1 MNISNMW
8 AFASLSDFLGTD
20 GDYSFVGILLA
31 AFILV
36 VVFVCLVAFWYI
48 PKFKK
53 KAKGFNVGKQLSKLD
68 KNKFKV
74 IRKMYFE
81 NFRNRKFAENI
92 IIGNNGVFVVKAQF
106 ELGKISKNEKGKFV
120 VEKDGAIHVLG
131 DYEQDNKKVF
141 DKMVKL
147 YNRFSVVKFYSV
159 VAFPNSCEINYT
171 PEEGFF
177 GKLKDVADYIESQ
190 TGYKMNDEMRDD
202 LYNALCKEDEKNR
215 R

>member
-1 MNISNMW
+1 MFDIGKIFGHNPE
-8 AFASLSDFLGTD
+8 
-20 GDYSFVGILLA
+20 YSFIGIILA
-31 AFILV
+31 ALILV
-36 VVFVCLVAFWYI
+36 TVFVCLVVFWYV

-53 KAKGFNVGKQLSKLD
+53 KAKGFNVGKQLSKLN

-81 NFRNRKFAENI
+81 NFRNRRFAENI

-106 ELGKISKNEKGKFV
+106 ELGKISKNEKGKFI
-120 VEKDGAIHVLG
+120 VEKNGAVRVLG

-141 DKMVKL
+141 DKMVKV

-159 VAFPNSCEINYT
+159 VVFPDSSEINYI

-177 GKLKDVADYIESQ
+177 GKLKDMVAYIEGQ

-202 LYNALCKEDEKNR
+202 LYHSLCKEDEQNR

>member
-1 MNISNMW
+1 MN
-8 AFASLSDFLGTD
+8 LGD
-20 GDYSFVGILLA
+20 IFGHNPEYSFVGILLA

-36 VVFVCLVAFWYI
+36 TVFVCLIVFWYV

-81 NFRNRKFAENI
+81 NFRNRRFAENI

-120 VEKDGAIHVLG
+120 VEKNGAIRVLG
-131 DYEQDNKKVF
+131 DYEQDNKK
-141 DKMVKL
+141 KCSTKWL
-147 YNRFSVVKFYSV
+147 KFTIVS
-159 VAFPNSCEINYT
+159 
-171 PEEGFF
+171 
-177 GKLKDVADYIESQ
+177 
-190 TGYKMNDEMRDD
+190 
-202 LYNALCKEDEKNR
+202 AL
-215 R
+215 

>member
-1 MNISNMW
+1 MN
-8 AFASLSDFLGTD
+8 LGD
-20 GDYSFVGILLA
+20 IFGHNPEYSFVGILLA

-36 VVFVCLVAFWYI
+36 TVFVCLIVFWYV

-81 NFRNRKFAENI
+81 NFRNRRFAENI

-120 VEKDGAIHVLG
+120 VEKNGAIRVLG

-141 DKMVKL
+141 DKMVKV

-159 VAFPNSCEINYT
+159 VVFPNSCEINYT
-171 PEEGFF
+171 PDEGFF
-177 GKLKDVADYIESQ
+177 GKLKDVVAYIEGQ

-202 LYNALCKEDEKNR
+202 LYHALCKEDEQNR